1 MVEPFALLQAVGGV
15 RAESVRKAERFLGYA
30 EEGSVP
36 ARRIPRRV
44 GSLLLIA
51 AVLISLFTISAYAL
65 GLFRVE
71 PAALSPEDAENG
83 KWIFTDSEGNETRW
97 GDACENGF
105 SFYFTGDETPR
116 KVEFH
121 PGWLPQEPTFWY
133 PWPEQYKYR
142 PPVWDMENAGW
153 LEYLLDDRQ
162 RETDF
167 FPEPGIHDIGIPYLV
182 TINYA
187 LKDHYLVFNGACEI
201 VKHETWE
208 QFEVYELTCEKEIH
222 LNPGVTDREDV
233 ISRENYVL
241 LFSLDEGFMINVG
254 GTSDL
259 ETLERIA
266 RNLEIRTTDEPL
278 QFYPG
283 SLVQQIN
290 IALG

>member
-1 MVEPFALLQAVGGV
+1 MLETFELLEAIGAV
-15 RAESVRKAERFLGYA
+15 RDENIRKTQRFLGYEDDA
-30 EEGSVP
+30 G
-36 ARRIPRRV
+36 PRRAHRKI
-44 GSLLLIA
+44 GSALLIA
-51 AVLISLFTISAYAL
+51 AVLISLFTITAYAL

-71 PAALSPEDAENG
+71 TRELLPENAEDQ
-83 KWIFTDSEGNETRW
+83 KWSFTDSEGKELRW
-97 GDACENGF
+97 GDHCEHGF
-105 SFYFTGDETPR
+105 CFYFTGDETPR

-142 PPVWDMENAGW
+142 PPVWDPENAGW
-153 LEYLLDDRQ
+153 LEYLLDERQ

-167 FPEPGIHDIGIPYLV
+167 FPEPGIHDVGIPYLV

-187 LKDHYLVFNGACEI
+187 FQNHYLVFNGACEI

-233 ISRENYVL
+233 ISRETYVL
-241 LFSLDEGFMINVG
+241 LFSLDEGFMINIG

-259 ETLERIA
+259 ETLEHIA
-266 RNLEIRTTDEPL
+266 RELEIRTTDEPL
-278 QFYPG
+278 QFDP
-283 SLVQQIN
+283 SSMVQQIN
-290 IALG
+290 IGLG